1 MPVKVNGREITPQE
15 IEQEMERLRPSYVT
29 MFKDQPKEEQEKQL
43 REWSTENVIERMLL
57 QQYARDEIQNVPV
70 EAVDK
75 AFNELVERHGDEAK
89 FFEAT
94 QTKPEDKEKIKAEL
108 EDQIRV
114 EQAVQQ
120 IMRQAQRP
128 GTASARK
135 FYQENKQQ
143 FINPEQ
149 VRAAHIVKHVNA
161 ETDDKTAHEQILA
174 VKKEL
179 DSGKPFE
186 ELADEHSDCP
196 GNGGDLGYF
205 PRGQMVQ
212 SFEDVVFNTKPGD
225 ITDIIKSEFGYHIA
239 KVYEKRPVTAV
250 HFDKVKDRIV
260 EHLWEER
267 RTKKLEE
274 FLDHLKE
281 KSDVQRNSD

>member
-1 MPVKVNGREITPQE
+1 MPVKVNGREIKQQE

-43 REWSTENVIERMLL
+43 HEWSTENVIERVLL
-57 QQYARDEIQNVPV
+57 QQYARDEIKTVPQ

-75 AFNELVERHGDEAK
+75 AFSELVERYGDEEK

-94 QTKPEDKEKIKAEL
+94 KTKPEDKEKIKAEL

-114 EQAVQQ
+114 EQAVQK
-120 IMRQAQRP
+120 IMRQAEKP

-135 FYQENKQQ
+135 FYQQNKQQ

-161 ETDDKTAHEQILA
+161 ETDEKTAHEQILE
-174 VKKEL
+174 VQKEL
-179 DSGKPFE
+179 ESGKPFE

-196 GNGGDLGYF
+196 GNGGDLGFF

-212 SFEDVVFNTKPGD
+212 SFEDVVFDTNPGE

-274 FLDHLKE
+274 FLDHMKE
-281 KSDVQRNSD
+281 KSDIQRNSD